1 MKDNGTN
8 KITYKDKE
16 YSIEFNINVIEKLQ
30 EKYGTFDKWTKLV
43 HPEKKGEETDIKA
56 LIFAFTEALNEGIDI
71 SNEDN
76 GTDIKPLTE
85 KQVGRM
91 ITEIGIKDANKKL
104 QEVVIDSTKSDE
116 KNV

>member
-1 MKDNGTN
+1 MKDNGL
-8 KITYKDKE
+8 IEYKGQV
-16 YSIEFNINVIEKLQ
+16 YNIFFNINVIESLQ
-30 EKYGTFDKWTKLV
+30 KEYGTFDKWTKLV
-43 HPEKKGEETDIKA
+43 QPDKKDKETDIKA
-56 LIFAFTEALNEGIDI
+56 LIFAFKEALNEGIDI

-76 GTDIKPLTE
+76 GTDIKHLTE

-91 ITEIGIKDANKKL
+91 ITEIGIADVNMKL